1 MAEHDSA
8 ENARGRQARRPGQL
22 TRAGWR
28 DACLRVK
35 GCIDR
40 DHIALL
46 AAGVAFYGLLAIFP
60 VIATLIS
67 LWGLLS
73 DPQQVQHQITVL
85 SAILPPEASGLIE
98 QQVRSL
104 EARAGNGITV
114 VVGVLLAVLSATR
127 GVDGLIEGMNIVY
140 GESENRPLFR
150 RLLLTLVMTAGL
162 TLLTLVTLLT
172 IIFVPMVAR
181 QLPFGWI
188 VATLMVY
195 LRWPLLLV
203 LVMFSIAVLYRYGPN
218 RRKPRWEWVGIGTFG
233 ATLLW
238 IVGSIGFSA
247 YVDHFASFD
256 RLYGSLGAVVIL
268 LIWFWLSAF
277 MVLLGGAMN
286 SEMERQTRRDTT
298 EDPEQPLGE
307 RHAHAAD
314 TVGRKP

>member
-1 MAEHDSA
+1 MSEQDRS
-8 ENARGRQARRPGQL
+8 NDKRGRHARRPGQI

-28 DACLRVK
+28 DTCLRVK
-35 GCIDR
+35 DRIDR

-73 DPQQVQHQITVL
+73 DSHQVQHQITVL
-85 SAILPPEASGLIE
+85 SAVLPPEASGLIE
-98 QQVRSL
+98 QQVSKIESRTGSSV
-104 EARAGNGITV
+104 TV
-114 VVGVLLAVLSATR
+114 IAGVLLAALSASR

-140 GESENRPLFR
+140 GESENRPLPR
-150 RLLLTLVMTAGL
+150 RLLLTLLMTAGL
-162 TLLTLVTLLT
+162 TLLTLITLLT

-218 RRKPRWEWVGIGTFG
+218 RSKPRWEWVSIGTFG

-238 IVGSIGFSA
+238 VVGSIGFSI

-277 MVLLGGAMN
+277 MVLLGGATN

-298 EDPEQPLGE
+298 DDPEQPLGQ